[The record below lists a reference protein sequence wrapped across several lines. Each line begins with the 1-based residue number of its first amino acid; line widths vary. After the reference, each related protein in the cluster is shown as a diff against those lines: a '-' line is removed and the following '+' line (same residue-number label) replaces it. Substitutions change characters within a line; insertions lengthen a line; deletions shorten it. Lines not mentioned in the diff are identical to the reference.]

1 MTPDTAHRRAAVVG
15 LGARARLFTEALA
28 GPYADRFE
36 PAGFC
41 DVNSH
46 RMAVHNAWLADAHPG
61 RAPVPS
67 YGAGDF
73 DEMLR
78 RERIDLV
85 VVCTVDHTHDDYIV
99 RALEAGCDVVTEKPM
114 TTDSDKARRI
124 LDAQQRTGREVRVAF
139 NYRYNP
145 VHSAVREIVASGEIG
160 EVGSVHFEWLLDLR
174 HGADYFRRWHRDKAN
189 SGGLMVHKSTHH
201 FDLVNWWLG
210 SRPETVYAQGGLFF
224 YGDEAGRR
232 RGLARDYDRAH
243 GSPAAATD
251 PFAVQLAESPLL
263 SALYLD
269 AEAEDGYHRDRN
281 VFAPGVSIE
290 DDMAVLVRYATG
302 ATLTYHLTAYSPWEG
317 YRIAFNGSE
326 GRLELLVEESTWT
339 RPRRPRTPPAPSC
352 TAPRRRRP
360 PDAPS
365 CCCAASGRSRA
376 RSRWRPARAG
386 TAAVTYA
393 CCRTSSAPGHRT
405 PCTARRTR
413 PTAPA
418 PWSPASPRTAPSR
431 RACRYA
437 RRICWTCDG
446 GPRSAD
452 LPGELL
458 VRRLVEEDESDLL
471 DRRVCRPHGRDRD
484 PGAVVHR
491 PAVDAGGDGREGDR
505 PGTQLVGHP

>member
-1 MTPDTAHRRAAVVG
+1 MTSDTAHRRAAVVG

-28 GPYADRFE
+28 GPHAERFE

-114 TTDSDKARRI
+114 TTDADKARRI

-243 GSPAAATD
+243 GSPAAGTD
-251 PFAVQLAESPLL
+251 PFAVHLADSPLL

-339 RPRRPRTPPAPSC
+339 RPRPRTDTSDPVLHGAEVEE
-352 TAPRRRRP
+352 TAGRTELLLRRFWEKPREIKVATGEGGHGGGDVR
-360 PDAPS
+360 DAGGPLRHPGAGPLHR
-365 CCCAASGRSRA
+365 AADAADGA
-376 RSRWRPARAG
+376 RSLVTG
-386 TAAVTYA
+386 LAANRSFETGLPV
-393 CCRTSSAPGHRT
+393 
-405 PCTARRTR
+405 RTR
-413 PTAPA
+413 
-418 PWSPASPRTAPSR
+418 
-431 RACRYA
+431 
-437 RRICWTCDG
+437 
-446 GPRSAD
+446 
-452 LPGELL
+452 
-458 VRRLVEEDESDLL
+458 DLL
-471 DRRVCRPHGRDRD
+471 D
-484 PGAVVHR
+484 
-491 PAVDAGGDGREGDR
+491 
-505 PGTQLVGHP
+505 L